1 MLENALD
8 AKSTSV
14 TVVIKSGGLKML
26 QIQDDGHGIDVRER
40 AVAREGG
47 GGGIE
52 KRARHGTQKMLN
64 DNRKKQEQGV
74 ESREQ

>member
-1 MLENALD
+1 MIQRPANAIKEMLENALD

-47 GGGIE
+47 GG
-52 KRARHGTQKMLN
+52 R
-64 DNRKKQEQGV
+64 NRETCPTWHPKNV
-74 ESREQ
+74 E

>member
-1 MLENALD
+1 
-8 AKSTSV
+8 
-14 TVVIKSGGLKML
+14 ML